1 VPLAWLNDISGED
14 DTPRALLGWRRM
26 KFREVPVVELPVP
39 PPVAPL
45 VEVFGALLS
54 VMVPVQSAFTVY
66 VPEYCR

>member
-1 VPLAWLNDISGED
+1 
-14 DTPRALLGWRRM
+14 M